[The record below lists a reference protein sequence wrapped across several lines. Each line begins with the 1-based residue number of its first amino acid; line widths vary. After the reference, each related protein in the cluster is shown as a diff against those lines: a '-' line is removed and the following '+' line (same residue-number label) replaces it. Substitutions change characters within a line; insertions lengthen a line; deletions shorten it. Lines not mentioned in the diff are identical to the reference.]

1 MATLVRRLLKV
12 LFFIGLFILAV
23 KYIHSYPYPMPESQ
37 LQHWFSISEFLGFS
51 NPEDIYFPAMLVL
64 DIIVASLAYVFIM
77 KGFYKFR
84 TRKKTSHAG

>member
-37 LQHWFSISEFLGFS
+37 LQYWFSISEFLGFS
-51 NPEDIYFPAMLVL
+51 NPKISISRQCWFSILL
-64 DIIVASLAYVFIM
+64 
-77 KGFYKFR
+77 
-84 TRKKTSHAG
+84 SHR